1 MKDVFILATHP
12 SLVQKAEKIIAE
24 EGLDRIDIFFCK
36 TVEEMLRFVTEALPA
51 TVEVLL
57 TMPGPAV
64 LVEGVLRD
72 RIPLLPIEY
81 NNIDIIRA
89 LREALSFCPGSVA
102 LGHYREENPRIRD
115 IREMAGRPFM
125 NFLFGDDDDTN
136 RNILEKFREQGVS
149 AIVGG
154 GYICNLAQEAGFSVF
169 PLEVNPATLRKTIKN
184 ALSIADT
191 RRYDRYSRRSM
202 DTILRYQAEAVI
214 TVNHENRI
222 NFFNKSAE
230 NIFGM
235 DSAAAL
241 GKSPAL
247 VLPGNCFENV
257 LTSREPV
264 ENFLHSLHHIDII
277 GDYMPVV
284 DNGIV
289 VGAVGTF
296 STMMEIRKKEELAR
310 KYYAPKS
317 SRPHFSFDDFLGDSP
332 RFRALLEKARCFA
345 LTDETVLITGESG
358 TGKEVM
364 ASSIHNAGRRR
375 AGPFLAINCASIP
388 ATLME
393 SELFGYEPGAF
404 TGGRK
409 AGAPGVFES
418 AHGGTL
424 FLDEIGEMPFELQ
437 AKLLRALQERKVRR
451 IGSSHE
457 IPVDVR
463 IVAATNRNLE
473 KEVARRRFRVDLY
486 YRLNILQI
494 HMLPLREYADSAGD
508 MAERILLRLAPESDV
523 SDRRHLRS
531 LLKKL
536 GTYDWP
542 GNMREL
548 ENIVRRYAALRPHLT
563 RPISLDDI
571 FVRPDI
577 REKPLETAPSKK
589 EQEYRNIME
598 LFARFHG
605 NRTLVA
611 RELGISR
618 STLWRKLKTLGQ
630 GNAD

>member
-1 MKDVFILATHP
+1 MI
-12 SLVQKAEKIIAE
+12 
-24 EGLDRIDIFFCK
+24 G
-36 TVEEMLRFVTEALPA
+36 FVTEALPA

-64 LVEGVLRD
+64 LVESVLRD
-72 RIPLLPIEY
+72 RIPILSIEY
-81 NNIDIIRA
+81 NNIDVIRA

-102 LGHYREENPRIRD
+102 LGHYREENSRIRD

-125 NFLFGDDDDTN
+125 NFLFGDDDATN

-169 PLEVNPATLRKTIKN
+169 PLEVNPATLRKAIKN

-191 RRYDRYSRRSM
+191 RRYARYSRRSM

-264 ENFLHSLHHIDII
+264 ENFLHSLHHVDII
-277 GDYMPVV
+277 GEYRPVI

-296 STMMEIRKKEELAR
+296 STMMEIRKKEELVR

-317 SRPHFSFDDFLGDSP
+317 PRPHFSFDDFLGDSP
-332 RFRALLEKARCFA
+332 CFRALLEKARCFA

-364 ASSIHNAGRRR
+364 ASSIHNASRRR
-375 AGPFLAINCASIP
+375 AGPF
-388 ATLME
+388 
-393 SELFGYEPGAF
+393 
-404 TGGRK
+404 
-409 AGAPGVFES
+409 
-418 AHGGTL
+418 
-424 FLDEIGEMPFELQ
+424 
-437 AKLLRALQERKVRR
+437 
-451 IGSSHE
+451 
-457 IPVDVR
+457 
-463 IVAATNRNLE
+463 
-473 KEVARRRFRVDLY
+473 
-486 YRLNILQI
+486 
-494 HMLPLREYADSAGD
+494 
-508 MAERILLRLAPESDV
+508 
-523 SDRRHLRS
+523 
-531 LLKKL
+531 
-536 GTYDWP
+536 
-542 GNMREL
+542 
-548 ENIVRRYAALRPHLT
+548 
-563 RPISLDDI
+563 
-571 FVRPDI
+571 
-577 REKPLETAPSKK
+577 
-589 EQEYRNIME
+589 
-598 LFARFHG
+598 
-605 NRTLVA
+605 
-611 RELGISR
+611 SR
-618 STLWRKLKTLGQ
+618 
-630 GNAD
+630 

>member
-1 MKDVFILATHP
+1 MKDVFILASHR
-12 SLVQKAEKIIAE
+12 SLVHKAETIIAE

-36 TVEEMLRFVTEALPA
+36 TVEEVLRFVTEALPA
-51 TVEVLL
+51 TAEVLL
-57 TMPGPAV
+57 AMPGTTTLLEDV
-64 LVEGVLRD
+64 IGD
-72 RIPLLPIEY
+72 KIPLLPIEY

-102 LGHYREENPRIRD
+102 LGHYREEHPRIRD

-235 DSAAAL
+235 DS
-241 GKSPAL
+241 
-247 VLPGNCFENV
+247 
-257 LTSREPV
+257 
-264 ENFLHSLHHIDII
+264 
-277 GDYMPVV
+277 DYRPVV

-577 REKPLETAPSKK
+577 QEKPLETAPSKK

>member
-277 GDYMPVV
+277 GDYRPVV

-437 AKLLRALQERKVRR
+437 AKLLRAL
-451 IGSSHE
+451 
-457 IPVDVR
+457 
-463 IVAATNRNLE
+463 
-473 KEVARRRFRVDLY
+473 
-486 YRLNILQI
+486 
-494 HMLPLREYADSAGD
+494 
-508 MAERILLRLAPESDV
+508 
-523 SDRRHLRS
+523 
-531 LLKKL
+531 
-536 GTYDWP
+536 
-542 GNMREL
+542 
-548 ENIVRRYAALRPHLT
+548 
-563 RPISLDDI
+563 
-571 FVRPDI
+571 
-577 REKPLETAPSKK
+577 
-589 EQEYRNIME
+589 
-598 LFARFHG
+598 
-605 NRTLVA
+605 
-611 RELGISR
+611 
-618 STLWRKLKTLGQ
+618 
-630 GNAD
+630 